1 MQQEVHSKNVWDSS
15 HVEQLAGDLAAATA
29 SASLVTPAVAIIDRA
44 LVEQAA
50 FKQPILRGLRRHAL
64 AALRQP
70 GLFVFQRPLGIVW
83 ALYAATYS
91 VANVTETI
99 SRKLEISAAGTITF
113 ATTMLANVPLAVWK
127 DIRFA
132 KDYGTGR
139 GPDAKILKETI
150 PQPCRP
156 QNKSLARTAA
166 AIFLVRDGVTIF
178 GSFTLAPWLSDVIP
192 DDLTAHPHAKP
203 VITQLTVPVLT
214 QFVATPLHL
223 FALDLYTRQY
233 TVPFLE
239 RVKYSQQ
246 YLPSS
251 TLLRCVRIIP
261 AFGIGCLT
269 NMELRSVFHR
279 SIKIHK

>member
-1 MQQEVHSKNVWDSS
+1 MLIAHS
-15 HVEQLAGDLAAATA
+15 
-29 SASLVTPAVAIIDRA
+29 RA

>member
-1 MQQEVHSKNVWDSS
+1 MQQEAQPNEARWGNMQLG
-15 HVEQLAGDLAAATA
+15 QLAGDLAAAAA

-64 AALRQP
+64 GALRQP
-70 GLFVFQRPLGIVW
+70 SQFVFQRPFGIVW

-91 VANVTETI
+91 VANVTDTI
-99 SRKLEISAAGTITF
+99 SRKLEIAAAGTITF
-113 ATTMLANVPLAVWK
+113 ATTMMANVPLALWK
-127 DIRFA
+127 DIQFA
-132 KDYGTGR
+132 QEYGTGN
-139 GPDAKILKETI
+139 GPDAKTSKADIISVRL
-150 PQPCRP
+150 

-178 GSFTLAPWLSDVIP
+178 GSFTLAPWLSDAIP
-192 DDLTAHPHAKP
+192 NGLAAHPHAKP
-203 VITQLTVPVLT
+203 IITQLTVPILT
-214 QFVATPLHL
+214 QLVATPLHL
-223 FALDLYTRQY
+223 LALDMYTRQY
-233 TVPFLE
+233 PMPFLE
-239 RVKYSQQ
+239 RAKHSQQ

-269 NMELRSVFHR
+269 NMELRSAFHAKV
-279 SIKIHK
+279 SG

>member
-1 MQQEVHSKNVWDSS
+1 MQQEAQSTRARWGNPQL
-15 HVEQLAGDLAAATA
+15 EQLAGDLAAAAA

-64 AALRQP
+64 GALRQP
-70 GLFVFQRPLGIVW
+70 GLFVFQRPFGIVW

-91 VANVTETI
+91 VANVTDTI
-99 SRKLEISAAGTITF
+99 SRKFEIAAAGTIIF
-113 ATTMLANVPLAVWK
+113 ATTMMANVPLALWK

-132 KDYGTGR
+132 QEYGTGN
-139 GPDAKILKETI
+139 GPDAKTSKAHIISVPL
-150 PQPCRP
+150 

-178 GSFTLAPWLSDVIP
+178 GSFTLAPWLSDAIP
-192 DDLTAHPHAKP
+192 DGLAAHPHAKP
-203 VITQLTVPVLT
+203 IITQLTVPVLT
-214 QFVATPLHL
+214 QLVATPLHL
-223 FALDLYTRQY
+223 LALDMYTRQY
-233 TVPFLE
+233 TMPFME
-239 RVKYSQQ
+239 RVKHSQQ

-251 TLLRCVRIIP
+251 TLLRCARIIP

-269 NMELRSVFHR
+269 NMELRSAFHAKL
-279 SIKIHK
+279 SG

>member
-1 MQQEVHSKNVWDSS
+1 MQQEAQKHETRWSNLQPG
-15 HVEQLAGDLAAATA
+15 HLAGDLGAAAA

-64 AALRQP
+64 EALRQP

-91 VANVTETI
+91 VANVTDTV
-99 SRKLEISAAGTITF
+99 SRQLEIAAAGTITF
-113 ATTMLANVPLAVWK
+113 ATTMMANVPLALWK

-132 KDYGTGR
+132 QEYGTGN
-139 GPDAKILKETI
+139 GPDAKTSKASII
-150 PQPCRP
+150 SVPF
-156 QNKSLARTAA
+156 QNKSLARSAA

-178 GSFTLAPWLSDVIP
+178 GSFTLAPWLSDAIP
-192 DDLTAHPHAKP
+192 DYLATHPHAKP
-203 VITQLTVPVLT
+203 IITQLTVPVLT
-214 QFVATPLHL
+214 QLVATPLHL
-223 FALDLYTRQY
+223 LALDMYTRQY
-233 TVPFLE
+233 TMPLLE
-239 RVKYSQQ
+239 RVKHSQQ

-269 NMELRSVFHR
+269 NMELRSAFHT
-279 SIKIHK
+279 KISG

>member
-1 MQQEVHSKNVWDSS
+1 MQQEVQSTEARWGNP
-15 HVEQLAGDLAAATA
+15 ELGQLAGDLAAAAA

-64 AALRQP
+64 GALRQP
-70 GLFVFQRPLGIVW
+70 GLFVFQRPFGIVW

-91 VANVTETI
+91 VANMTDTI
-99 SRKLEISAAGTITF
+99 SRKLEITAAGTITF
-113 ATTMLANVPLAVWK
+113 ATTMMANVPLALWK

-132 KDYGTGR
+132 QEYGTGK
-139 GPDAKILKETI
+139 GPDAKTLKNSPI
-150 PQPCRP
+150 SVPL

-178 GSFTLAPWLSDVIP
+178 GSFTLAPWLSGVIP
-192 DDLTAHPHAKP
+192 DGLADHPHAKP
-203 VITQLTVPVLT
+203 IITQLTVPVLT
-214 QFVATPLHL
+214 QLVATPLHL
-223 FALDLYTRQY
+223 LALDMYTRQY
-233 TVPFLE
+233 TMPFLE

-251 TLLRCVRIIP
+251 TFLRCVRIIP

-269 NMELRSVFHR
+269 NMELRSAFHAKV
-279 SIKIHK
+279 SS

>member
-1 MQQEVHSKNVWDSS
+1 MQQELQSNEARWSNPQLG
-15 HVEQLAGDLAAATA
+15 QLAGDLAAAAA

-50 FKQPILRGLRRHAL
+50 FKQPIFQGLRRHAL
-64 AALRQP
+64 GALRQP
-70 GLFVFQRPLGIVW
+70 GLFVFQRPFGIVW

-91 VANVTETI
+91 VANVTDTI
-99 SRKLEISAAGTITF
+99 SRQLEITAAGTITF
-113 ATTMLANVPLAVWK
+113 ATTMMANVPLALWK

-132 KDYGTGR
+132 QEYGTGR
-139 GPDAKILKETI
+139 GPDAKTSKANI
-150 PQPCRP
+150 PISVPL

-178 GSFTLAPWLSDVIP
+178 GSFTLAPWLSDAIP
-192 DDLTAHPHAKP
+192 DGLAAHPHAKP
-203 VITQLTVPVLT
+203 IITQLTVPVLT
-214 QFVATPLHL
+214 QLVATPLHL
-223 FALDLYTRQY
+223 LALDMYTRQY
-233 TVPFLE
+233 TMSFIE
-239 RVKYSQQ
+239 RVKHSQQ

-269 NMELRSVFHR
+269 NMELRSAFHA
-279 SIKIHK
+279 KILG

>member
-1 MQQEVHSKNVWDSS
+1 MQQETQSNEAQWRNQ
-15 HVEQLAGDLAAATA
+15 QLGQLGGDLAAAAA

-64 AALRQP
+64 GALRQP
-70 GLFVFQRPLGIVW
+70 SLFVFQRPFGIVW

-91 VANVTETI
+91 VANVTDTI
-99 SRKLEISAAGTITF
+99 SRKFEITAAGTITF
-113 ATTMLANVPLAVWK
+113 ATTMMANVPLALWK

-132 KDYGTGR
+132 EEYGTGN
-139 GPDAKILKETI
+139 GPDAKTSKASVCVL
-150 PQPCRP
+150 P

-178 GSFTLAPWLSDVIP
+178 GSFTLAPWLSDAIP
-192 DDLTAHPHAKP
+192 DSLAAHPHAKP
-203 VITQLTVPVLT
+203 IITQLTVPVLT
-214 QFVATPLHL
+214 QLVATPLHL
-223 FALDLYTRQY
+223 LALDMYTRQY
-233 TVPFLE
+233 TMPFLE
-239 RVKYSQQ
+239 RVKHSQQ

-251 TLLRCVRIIP
+251 TLLRCFRIIP

-269 NMELRSVFHR
+269 NMELRSAFHANL
-279 SIKIHK
+279 SG